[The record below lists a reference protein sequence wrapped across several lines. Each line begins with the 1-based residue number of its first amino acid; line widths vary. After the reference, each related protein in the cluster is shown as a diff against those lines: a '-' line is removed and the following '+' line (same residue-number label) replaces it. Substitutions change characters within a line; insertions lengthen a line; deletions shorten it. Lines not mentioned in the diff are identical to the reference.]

1 MEGHGYKAWIPP
13 IILGMIAVLWINSP
27 SFSQTQAAKSPLS
40 VLKIEVGATPSG
52 SRVVIEGSRPFEY
65 AVTKALN
72 PLRILVDLPETKD
85 ESLKE
90 PIVVKNGVINT
101 IVHKANTDIG
111 KAGTRVE
118 IGLDQSVEYL
128 VSSEGNR
135 MFVDLGRPIEVQPPG
150 KPRKLAAADRP
161 MIPMESPQ
169 SKKTEKIAKPSA
181 MAKKLNEVAISTHPD
196 WVEVDLYGDGRIPE
210 FRITRL
216 TKPPRL
222 VFDLP
227 KMTNATS
234 KKKIDVGDKNLKEI
248 RIGQHADRLRVVFA
262 FSETKIP
269 TYDTIKEG
277 AELKVFLGDIQKAKE
292 EKAAPGLAK
301 EPVEVAKAEPPKA
314 ALPKETAPLIPPPA
328 KEEEKPREEP
338 RGKEKEEVSKPTAPE
353 PLAEKE
359 RIPEALKG
367 REYDR
372 ALMAQYRGPRI
383 SLDFKDADIHN
394 ILRLIADVSNL
405 NIITS
410 EDVKGKI
417 TIRLVN
423 VPWEQAL
430 DVILTTKN
438 LIKME
443 EGNVL
448 RITTLESVRKEQE
461 EKQKAEE
468 SLLKKR
474 DLRLKLEEPGKKIV
488 KVNYADA
495 AELQR
500 LLLEKKDEGKGFL
513 SPQGSVKADK
523 RTNTLII
530 QDIRS
535 NLEDIEQV
543 IKDLDTPTPQVLIEA
558 RVVQAQTSFVRALGI
573 QWGGSYNQTPGG
585 RWSYGLTGNNPSA
598 AAGWGFTPSATPGG
612 STPLIMPSN
621 FVVNFPAST
630 VNTPSGGFG
639 VSFGKLT
646 GSLVNL
652 DLRIQMGE
660 TDGLTKVIARPKLAT
675 LDNKEAYVKQ
685 GEKIPYETTSQAGT
699 QVQFID
705 AVLSLKVTPHV
716 TPDGS
721 ILMKVLVT
729 RDARGNYR
737 SPVNQVP
744 SIDNREASTE
754 VLVKDGETL
763 VIGGIYTSEVSQT
776 EQGIPWLMK
785 IPILGWLFKNQESQS
800 VKNELLI
807 FITPTII
814 QQKSES

>member
-1 MEGHGYKAWIPP
+1 MEGYDLKKKIRL
-13 IILGMIAVLWINSP
+13 ILLGTICILFIGLP
-27 SFSQTQAAKSPLS
+27 SFSQTPPANVAMS
-40 VLKIEVGATPSG
+40 VTKIEVGSIPAG
-52 SRVVIEGSRPFEY
+52 FRVTIDGTRPFEY
-65 AVTKALN
+65 AVTKAMN
-72 PLRILVDLPETKD
+72 PLRIIIDLPEALEGSFKD
-85 ESLKE
+85 
-90 PIVVKNGVINT
+90 PIVVKNGTINT
-101 IVHKANTDIG
+101 IFHKKNTHLG
-111 KAGTRVE
+111 KPGARIE
-118 IGLDQSVEYL
+118 IGLDQSVEYN
-128 VSSEGNR
+128 VNSEGSR
-135 MFVDLGRPIEVQPPG
+135 LFVDLGRPIVAQALP
-150 KPRKLAAADRP
+150 KPRRPAAPAKSAVPAALPGPAVVEKKEEPAAARKVP
-161 MIPMESPQ
+161 
-169 SKKTEKIAKPSA
+169 SKLLKE
-181 MAKKLNEVAISTHPD
+181 ISVSTYPE
-196 WVEVDLYGDGRIPE
+196 WVEVDLLGDGRIPE
-210 FRITRL
+210 YKVIRL

-222 VFDLP
+222 VIDIP
-227 KMTNATS
+227 KMTNASS
-234 KKKIDVGDKNLKEI
+234 KKKIEVGDKHLKEI
-248 RIGQHADRLRVVFA
+248 RIGQHEDRLRVVFA
-262 FSETKIP
+262 FPGTRIP
-269 TYDTIKEG
+269 TYQAAKGES
-277 AELKVFLGDIQKAKE
+277 ELKILFGEVQKAKE
-292 EKAAPGLAK
+292 EKAAPPAVK
-301 EPVEVAKAEPPKA
+301 EPVAVAKVEPPLEAPKKEMA
-314 ALPKETAPLIPPPA
+314 PPPPLKEETLPKEEPAKPPA
-328 KEEEKPREEP
+328 LESKVEKEKPAEA
-338 RGKEKEEVSKPTAPE
+338 RGRDFE
-353 PLAEKE
+353 
-359 RIPEALKG
+359 
-367 REYDR
+367 R
-372 ALMAQYRGPRI
+372 ALLTQYKGPRL

-394 ILRLIADVSNL
+394 IFRLIAEVSNL

-448 RITTLESVRKEQE
+448 RITTLEAVRKEQE
-461 EKQKAEE
+461 EKQKSEE

-474 DLRLKLEEPGKKIV
+474 DLRLKLEEPGKRII

-495 AELQR
+495 GDLQK
-500 LLLEKKDEGKGFL
+500 LLLEKKEEGKGFL

-535 NLEDIEQV
+535 VLDDIEQV

-558 RVVQAQTSFVRALGI
+558 RVVQAQTTFVRALGI
-573 QWGGSYNQTPGG
+573 QWGGSYNQTGGG
-585 RWSYGLTGNNPSA
+585 RWHWGITGNNPGA
-598 AAGWGFTPSATPGG
+598 AAGWGFTPNPTPGA

-630 VNTPSGGFG
+630 VNTQSGGFG
-639 VSFGKLT
+639 ISFGKLT

-652 DLRIQMGE
+652 DLRLQLGE
-660 TDGLTKVIARPKLAT
+660 TDGQTKVIARPKLAT

-729 RDARGNYR
+729 RDARGTYR

-763 VIGGIYTSEVSQT
+763 VIGGIYESEVAQLQT
-776 EQGIPWLMK
+776 GLPWLMK
-785 IPILGWLFKNQESQS
+785 IPILGWLFKSQETRSS
-800 VKNELLI
+800 KNELLI

-814 QQKSES
+814 HQKTES

>member
-1 MEGHGYKAWIPP
+1 MEGQVFKKWIRP
-13 IILGMIAVLWINSP
+13 ILLGTICILWVCSP
-27 SFSQTQAAKSPLS
+27 SFSQSPPDKTAMS
-40 VLKIEVGATPSG
+40 VLKIEVGEAPSG
-52 SRVVIEGSRPFEY
+52 VRVTIEGSRPFEY
-65 AVTKALN
+65 SVTKAMT
-72 PLRILVDLPETKD
+72 PLRLVIDLPEARDGSFKD
-85 ESLKE
+85 
-90 PIVVKNGVINT
+90 PIVVKNGTINT
-101 IVHKANTDIG
+101 IYHKANADPG
-111 KAGTRVE
+111 KAGARVE
-118 IGLDQSVEYL
+118 IGLDQSVEYN
-128 VSSEGNR
+128 VNSEGPR
-135 MFVDLGRPIEVQPPG
+135 LFVDLGRPIAAQAQP
-150 KPRKLAAADRP
+150 KPRKISAAAKASAAVAPPAPAGSEKKDGPAELRRP
-161 MIPMESPQ
+161 S
-169 SKKTEKIAKPSA
+169 SSAKSL
-181 MAKKLNEVAISTHPD
+181 KEVAVSTHPD
-196 WVEVDLYGDGRIPE
+196 WVEVDLYGDGKIPE
-210 FRITRL
+210 YKVTRL

-222 VFDLP
+222 VIDLP
-227 KMTNATS
+227 KMTNASS

-248 RIGQHADRLRVVFA
+248 RLGQHADRLRVVFA
-262 FSETKIP
+262 FPETKIP
-269 TYDTIKEG
+269 AYQTRKEG
-277 AELKVFLGDIQKAKE
+277 AELKIVLGEIQKAKE
-292 EKAAPGLAK
+292 EKAAA
-301 EPVEVAKAEPPKA
+301 
-314 ALPKETAPLIPPPA
+314 PPPA
-328 KEEEKPREEP
+328 KQPAAITKAEAPADAPPKEAPPPAPTEAEKPKEEGAKP
-338 RGKEKEEVSKPTAPE
+338 PVAESAVEKEKPIEM
-353 PLAEKE
+353 
-359 RIPEALKG
+359 KG
-367 REYDR
+367 REFER
-372 ALMAQYRGPRI
+372 SILTQYKGPRL

-394 ILRLIADVSNL
+394 ILRLIAEVSNL

-410 EDVKGKI
+410 EEVKGKV

-448 RITTLESVRKEQE
+448 RITTLESVRKDQE

-474 DLRLKLEEPGKKIV
+474 ETRMKLEEPGKKII
-488 KVNYADA
+488 KVNYANAVD
-495 AELQR
+495 LQK

-513 SPQGSVKADK
+513 SPQGSVKADQ

-535 NLEDIEQV
+535 FLEDIEQV
-543 IKDLDTPTPQVLIEA
+543 IRDLDSPTPQVLIEA

-573 QWGGSYNQTPGG
+573 QWGGSYNQTLGG
-585 RWSYGLTGNNPSA
+585 KWYSGLTGNNPSA

-612 STPLIMPSN
+612 STAGIAPSN
-621 FVVNFPAST
+621 FVVNFPAAT
-630 VNTPSGGFG
+630 VNTPSSGFG

-652 DLRIQMGE
+652 DLRIQLGE

-729 RDARGNYR
+729 RDARGSFR

-763 VIGGIYTSEVSQT
+763 VIGGIYESTTQQT
-776 EQGIPWLMK
+776 EQGLPWLMR
-785 IPILGWLFKNQESQS
+785 IPVLGWLFKNQETLAS
-800 VKNELLI
+800 KNELLI

-814 QQKSES
+814 HQKSES